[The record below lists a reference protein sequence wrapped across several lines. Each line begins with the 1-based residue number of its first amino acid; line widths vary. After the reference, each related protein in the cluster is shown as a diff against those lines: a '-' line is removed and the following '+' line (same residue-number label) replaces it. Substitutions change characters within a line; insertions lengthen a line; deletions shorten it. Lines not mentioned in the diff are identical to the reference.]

1 MLGYLALC
9 SWSVLGHISL
19 IVFVILIIVLVAAV
33 ALRFCLDWGIV
44 GLCTVSLAAT
54 CARSCRSALIAAALG
69 AVALI
74 TSLALGTIALIAA
87 LALGTVPLVA
97 ALALGTG
104 PLIALTLRSLAVT
117 VALVTLALGTV
128 ALIALTLRSLAVT
141 VSLVAL
147 ALGTVPLIALT
158 LRSLAVAVALVTLA
172 LGTIALIALTLRSL
186 AVTVALVALTLG
198 SALVVAVS
206 LVALTLGSVLVVTV
220 ALVALALGSVLV
232 VTVSLVTLALRSAL
246 AVTVS
251 LIASIRLR
259 SAGRILMA
267 GRRSCRSYWCR
278 WSRRSCCWLWSAGP
292 TVVACRGRSRRCL
305 CPVSRIVCG
314 HVLCLHSCAVCV
326 VAVTCRCRTSL
337 GSLRLALRSAARTLA
352 LALLLWTLGAYL
364 LLGVLR
370 TEHHRLFLRRFPLW
384 FCRRSCRRLRLGSR
398 CLRVSGR
405 RLRMGGR
412 CGWRRMIRL
421 RRVGA
426 CRCMVSAIYPA
437 NGCHL
442 VVTYIGRV
450 ALNVKIIFL
459 QYFQHLFA

>member
-97 ALALGTG
+97 ALALGTV

-117 VALVTLALGTV
+117 
-128 ALIALTLRSLAVT
+128 
-141 VSLVAL
+141 
-147 ALGTVPLIALT
+147 
-158 LRSLAVAVALVTLA
+158 VALVTLA

>member
-97 ALALGTG
+97 
-104 PLIALTLRSLAVT
+104 
-117 VALVTLALGTV
+117 
-128 ALIALTLRSLAVT
+128 
-141 VSLVAL
+141 AL

>member
-44 GLCTVSLAAT
+44 GLGTVSLAAT
-54 CARSCRSALIAAALG
+54 RARSCRSALIAAALG

-74 TSLALGTIALIAA
+74 TSLSLGTIALIAA

-97 ALALGTG
+97 ALALGT
-104 PLIALTLRSLAVT
+104 IS
-117 VALVTLALGTV
+117 
-128 ALIALTLRSLAVT
+128 
-141 VSLVAL
+141 
-147 ALGTVPLIALT
+147 
-158 LRSLAVAVALVTLA
+158 
-172 LGTIALIALTLRSL
+172 LIALTLRSL

-198 SALVVAVS
+198 SLLVVAVS
-206 LVALTLGSVLVVTV
+206 LVAL
-220 ALVALALGSVLV
+220 ALRSVLV
-232 VTVSLVTLALRSAL
+232 VTVSLVALALRSVLVVTVSLITLSLRSAL

-267 GRRSCRSYWCR
+267 GRRSCWSCR
-278 WSRRSCCWLWSAGP
+278 CGRSRRSCCWLWSAGP

-326 VAVTCRCRTSL
+326 VAVTCRGRASL
-337 GSLRLALRSAARTLA
+337 GSLRLALGSAARTLA
-352 LALLLWTLGAYL
+352 LALLLRTLGAYL

-370 TEHHRLFLRRFPLW
+370 TEHHRLFLRRFPLR

-398 CLRVSGR
+398 CLRVSGW
-405 RLRMGGR
+405 RLCMGGR

-426 CRCMVSAIYPA
+426 CRCMVPAIYPA

>member
-97 ALALGTG
+97 ALALGT
-104 PLIALTLRSLAVT
+104 
-117 VALVTLALGTV
+117 
-128 ALIALTLRSLAVT
+128 
-141 VSLVAL
+141 
-147 ALGTVPLIALT
+147 VP
-158 LRSLAVAVALVTLA
+158 
-172 LGTIALIALTLRSL
+172 LIALTLRSL

>member
-74 TSLALGTIALIAA
+74 TSLSLGTIALIAA
-87 LALGTVPLVA
+87 LALGT
-97 ALALGTG
+97 
-104 PLIALTLRSLAVT
+104 I
-117 VALVTLALGTV
+117 
-128 ALIALTLRSLAVT
+128 ALIA
-141 VSLVAL
+141 AL

-158 LRSLAVAVALVTLA
+158 LRSLAV
-172 LGTIALIALTLRSL
+172 
-186 AVTVALVALTLG
+186 TVSLVALTLG
-198 SALVVAVS
+198 SILVVAVS
-206 LVALTLGSVLVVTV
+206 LVTLTLGSVLVVTV
-220 ALVALALGSVLV
+220 ALVALALRSVLV
-232 VTVSLVTLALRSAL
+232 VTVALITLALWSAL
-246 AVTVS
+246 AITVS

-267 GRRSCRSYWCR
+267 GRRSCRCR
-278 WSRRSCCWLWSAGP
+278 WSCRSCCWLWSAGR
-292 TVVACRGRSRRCL
+292 TVVTCRGRSRRCL

-326 VAVTCRCRTSL
+326 VAVTCRCRASL
-337 GSLRLALRSAARTLA
+337 GSLRLTLRSAARTLT
-352 LALLLWTLGAYL
+352 LALLLRTLGAYL

-370 TEHHRLFLRRFPLW
+370 TEHHRLFLRRFPLR

-442 VVTYIGRV
+442 VVTYVGRV